1 MEETREGIWAEG
13 KALQRD
19 AEMGGYVG
27 YLGGYVG
34 YFGGYVGYCGEK
46 EPSGVARAWGVWD
59 EATGVEVLGSDQRSW
74 AKQTL
79 QARSLVPHSLT
90 LLSGHGNPVASPPGR
105 FPPLSSVCKVYPN
118 AKAKTKL
125 DCKGK

>member
-13 KALQRD
+13 KVLQRD

-27 YLGGYVG
+27 Y
-34 YFGGYVGYCGEK
+34 FGEK
-46 EPSGVARAWGVWD
+46 EPSGVARAWGVWN

-74 AKQTL
+74 AKQAL

-90 LLSGHGNPVASPPGR
+90 RLFCLEMGIPRRPLQAGSHPSAR
-105 FPPLSSVCKVYPN
+105 F
-118 AKAKTKL
+118 AKFILAPRQRL
-125 DCKGK
+125 N